1 MENKTFK
8 TVGHPVRK
16 KDAMSFL
23 LGMPVYTDD
32 ITPSD
37 CLTVKVL
44 RSPYAHALIEE
55 IDISTAMKV
64 PGIECILTYKDV
76 PQNRFTN
83 LLRMTDLY
91 SIRGLD
97 LSGTQWQLLPATVKN
112 R

>member
-1 MENKTFK
+1 
-8 TVGHPVRK
+8 
-16 KDAMSFL
+16 
-23 LGMPVYTDD
+23 MPVYTDD

-76 PQNRFTN
+76 PQNRFTMAAKPIPN